1 MPGHPTEEQW
11 SAVVLDAAD
20 DAARVHIENCAACRV
35 ERERL
40 QGAMT
45 ALRDS
50 ATHASNRPEAFWQRQ
65 RAMISA
71 RASLRQFVERR
82 LVWATALAVVV
93 LAASMLLKQAPATH
107 VAAPDSDQALLIDID
122 RSVDRGVP
130 EALAPAALLTQ
141 EISRATQRQKNP
153 DSKNSDSRK
162 GENKP

>member
-11 SAVVLDAAD
+11 SAVMLDAAD

-35 ERERL
+35 ERERFK
-40 QGAMT
+40 GAVT
-45 ALRDS
+45 ALHDS
-50 ATHASNRPEAFWQRQ
+50 VARASNRPEAFWQRQ

-71 RASLRQFVERR
+71 RASLQRFIERR
-82 LVWATALAVVV
+82 LVWAAALAVVV
-93 LAASMLLKQAPATH
+93 LAASMLLRQAPATH
-107 VAAPDSDQALLIDID
+107 TAAADSDQALLMDID

-153 DSKNSDSRK
+153 DSKNSDLRK
-162 GENKP
+162 GEHRP

>member
-1 MPGHPTEEQW
+1 MQGHPTEEQW
-11 SAVVLDAAD
+11 GAVMLGTVD
-20 DAARVHIENCAACRV
+20 DVVCAHIEKCAACRV
-35 ERERL
+35 ERERF
-40 QGAMT
+40 QGAVT
-45 ALRDS
+45 ALRNS
-50 ATHASNRPEAFWQRQ
+50 VVRASNRPEAFWQRQ

-71 RASLRQFVERR
+71 RASLRRFVERR

-93 LAASMLLKQAPATH
+93 LAASMLLKQSPATH
-107 VAAPDSDQALLIDID
+107 VAAPDSDQALLMDID

-162 GENKP
+162 GRK